1 MQTEVARE
9 VAGALRQNILLV
21 RLLYG
26 VDVPSHHAAEWTIS
40 LPLAKVGAKQAVR
53 SKLKQKVSL

>member
-40 LPLAKVGAKQAVR
+40 HNF
-53 SKLKQKVSL
+53 SSLG